1 MKNYVKQISDG
12 REYHARFERTRIMNI
27 QNTNEIIIDDYKY
40 QIGDEDYSEVIFM
53 PSVGR
58 GLETWFTF
66 NKVERIIKSGFLD
79 YHKNFLIDT
88 LTYSYN
94 NEIDLE
100 MAQTTLWGPNN
111 QSALIYLV
119 SRKKDIFSMNL
130 LITDFGRFHM
140 KVEFSNPIFVN
151 L

>member
-1 MKNYVKQISDG
+1 MENYVKQIAAG
-12 REYHARFERTRIMNI
+12 KEYHARFRRTKIMDI
-27 QNTNEIIIDDYKY
+27 RESTEEIIDDYNY
-40 QIGDEDYSEVIFM
+40 EIGDEDYSEVIFM

-58 GLETWFTF
+58 GIETWFTF
-66 NKVERIIKSGFLD
+66 NKIEKIEKSGFLD

-88 LTYSYN
+88 LKYTYN
-94 NEIDLE
+94 KEIDLE

-140 KVEFSNPIFVN
+140 KVEFSNPVFVN
-151 L
+151 F